1 MKYLLD
7 TNTCVF
13 LMKNMSA
20 VVERYKRC
28 KRDGI
33 ALSSVTVAELYY
45 GVYNSSN
52 PMKNGSSLANF
63 LIGFDILDF
72 DGAAAMEYG
81 RIRAALRKQGT
92 PIGPLDMLIAAHAKS
107 EGLITVTDNVR
118 EFERV
123 ENLEIENWL

>member
-13 LMKNMSA
+13 LMKNLPP
-20 VVERYKRC
+20 VVERYKAC
-28 KRDGI
+28 KHLGI
-33 ALSSVTVAELYY
+33 AISSITAAELYY

-52 PMKNGSSLANF
+52 PSKNGANLANF
-63 LIGFDILDF
+63 LIGVAVLDL

-107 EGLITVTDNVR
+107 KGLTVVTDNVR

-123 ENLEIENWL
+123 DELEIENWL